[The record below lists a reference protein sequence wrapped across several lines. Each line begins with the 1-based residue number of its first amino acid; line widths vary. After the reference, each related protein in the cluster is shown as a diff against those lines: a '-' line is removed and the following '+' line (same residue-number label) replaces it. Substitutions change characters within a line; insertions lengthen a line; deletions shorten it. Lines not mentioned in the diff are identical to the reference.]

1 MQEIRNATR
10 DAAQPDHHWEWSSS
24 SLEWKVSFQAQSWLL
39 TFLAFKVMFDGPV
52 DALWI
57 EWLCCKWRWCF
68 SGSWQIFEVA
78 KGLKIITDILPRSMN
93 TVLDDNK
100 KLCLVSGEI
109 IVGLQA
115 SQLPSFPAS
124 QLPSFPASQPGQTC
138 SVRSEALTAQMR
150 MMFEVEATEIL
161 PIARDAIGNNSWQ
174 VAIL

>member
-124 QLPSFPASQPGQTC
+124 QLPSFPASQLP
-138 SVRSEALTAQMR
+138 SFPAWPD
-150 MMFEVEATEIL
+150 MFSTL
-161 PIARDAIGNNSWQ
+161 RGPDCPDANDVWGWGDRNPANS
-174 VAIL
+174 